1 MAIKKEY
8 QKNKKFSKVTF
19 TLPKEAAKGG
29 RTVYV
34 VGEFNNWETYATPL
48 KKQKNGSFTTTLNLE
63 AGREYQFRYL
73 IDENIWEN
81 DAEADRYVPTPFGN
95 SENSV
100 ISL

>member
-8 QKNKKFSKVTF
+8 QKSKKFCQVTF
-19 TLPKEAAKGG
+19 TLSKETVKGG
-29 RTVYV
+29 KTVYL

-48 KKQKNGSFTTTLNLE
+48 KRQKNGSFTTALNLE

-81 DAEADRYVPTPFGN
+81 DGEADHYVPTPFGN

-100 ISL
+100 IRL